1 MAVPPLSSDSADAIS
16 GAGNPNEA
24 APAQQTILQP
34 RASSPSLPES
44 YRSVP
49 ILAGASFF
57 RKMIAFAGPG
67 YLVAVGYMDPGN
79 WATDLGGGSRFGYTL
94 LSAVLISSLMA
105 IFLQALSA
113 KLGIATGRDLA
124 QACRE
129 HYSRR
134 TTAVLWV
141 LCEIAIAAC
150 DLAEVLGSAVALK
163 LLFGLPLL
171 AGVLLTGF
179 DVLLVLALQGRGFR
193 VLETLVIT
201 LIMTIGACF
210 AYEIFFAR
218 PLWIEAA
225 RGFIPTCRDP
235 EGPRDALSRDRHFGR
250 HGDAAQFVSPFQH
263 RANARLRLN
272 AAGKREAIRFATL
285 DSTLALGFS
294 LFINA
299 AILVLG
305 AAAFHVRGMND
316 VADISQAYQLLT
328 PVLGVSFASVL
339 FAAALL
345 CSGQNSTLTGT
356 LAGQIVMEGFL
367 HWRLKPWLRRLIT
380 RSMAIIPAAIVIGVM
395 GEGHVDLA
403 SDPEPGD
410 FELSVAVCRGALD
423 SIYRRPLQ
431 DGRIHE
437 WPRHGD
443 FRLGH
448 GCGHHRPQ
456 RGAAL
461 AHVWREAL
469 S

>member
-1 MAVPPLSSDSADAIS
+1 MDVPTNPAASRALIS
-16 GAGNPNEA
+16 TGEIGLGGN
-24 APAQQTILQP
+24 
-34 RASSPSLPES
+34 SPSLPES
-44 YRSVP
+44 YRSIP
-49 ILAGASFF
+49 IVHGASFF

-134 TTAVLWV
+134 ATAFLWV
-141 LCEIAIAAC
+141 ICEIAIAAC
-150 DLAEVLGSAVALK
+150 DLAEVLGSAIALK

-171 AGVLLTGF
+171 AGVLLTGL

-201 LIMTIGACF
+201 LIATIAACF

-218 PLWIEAA
+218 PLWLEAA
-225 RGFIPTCRDP
+225 RGFMPTMEILRNREMLYLAIGILGATVMP
-235 EGPRDALSRDRHFGR
+235 HNLYLHSSIV
-250 HGDAAQFVSPFQH
+250 QT
-263 RANARLRLN
+263 RAFSQTDG
-272 AAGKREAIRFATL
+272 GKREAIRFATL

-305 AAAFHVRGMND
+305 AAAFHQRGMTG

-328 PVLGVSFASVL
+328 PVLGVSLASVL

-367 HWRLKPWLRRLIT
+367 HWRMKPWLRRLIT
-380 RSMAIIPAAIVIGVM
+380 RSLAIIPAAIVIGVM
-395 GEGHVDLA
+395 GEGHVTALLILSQVVLSFQLPFA
-403 SDPEPGD
+403 VVPLIQFTGD
-410 FELSVAVCRGALD
+410 RAKMGEFVNSRLTAV
-423 SIYRRPLQ
+423 
-431 DGRIHE
+431 
-437 WPRHGD
+437 
-443 FRLGH
+443 LGWAMAAAIIVLN
-448 GCGHHRPQ
+448 
-456 RGAAL
+456 AAL
-461 AHVWREAL
+461 LWL
-469 S
+469 TFGGKI